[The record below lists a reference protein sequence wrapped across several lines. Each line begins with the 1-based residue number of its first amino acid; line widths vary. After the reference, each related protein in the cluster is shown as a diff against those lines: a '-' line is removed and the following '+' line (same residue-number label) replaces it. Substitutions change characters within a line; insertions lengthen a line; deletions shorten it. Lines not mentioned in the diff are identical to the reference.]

1 MPPLLSHG
9 LFPPANTCEISHIL
23 VRSEANCLT
32 QDDKAVLHVSV
43 GGAKPPKPNETRCET
58 TGPAPCPLQCVVTSS
73 VCASSGK
80 TKGVNPISELGLA
93 QRPAF
98 HTSLIPLASP
108 NLSQP
113 DHLTATDPSAP
124 LTLTGSIV
132 PDTEQTLGKNSGT
145 W

>member
-1 MPPLLSHG
+1 MPPLLSPG
-9 LFPPANTCEISHIL
+9 LSPPANTCEISHIL
-23 VRSEANCLT
+23 VRSEADCLI

-80 TKGVNPISELGLA
+80 TKEVSPTAELGLA

-98 HTSLIPLASP
+98 HTSLVPLASP
-108 NLSQP
+108 SSLS
-113 DHLTATDPSAP
+113 PSA
-124 LTLTGSIV
+124 
-132 PDTEQTLGKNSGT
+132 
-145 W
+145 